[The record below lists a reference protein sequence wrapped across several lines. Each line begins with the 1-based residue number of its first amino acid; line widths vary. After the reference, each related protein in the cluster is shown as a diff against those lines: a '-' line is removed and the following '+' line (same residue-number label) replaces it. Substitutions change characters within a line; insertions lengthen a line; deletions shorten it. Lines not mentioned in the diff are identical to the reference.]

1 MDQGADEGR
10 PMLVTFSLDVQSQ
23 SGTRAYD
30 ENQWGGEYPS
40 LVGTDFENKIDL
52 STLMVFVYDTNG
64 NFVTD
69 LPILLCE
76 EDENK
81 VAHLTCAF
89 PKSMNYVVGTSYR
102 FMVIAN
108 CTSKNYGISYNG
120 NMPNLAGLVFPT
132 PLKGSIPMWGVYTKE
147 LTELPANNRVLDLGS
162 VSMLRAVAKIGIKLS
177 EDVAKEYSLV
187 DIKLNYAN
195 PNGYCLPEHWN
206 KTATTEL
213 LEHDEVFRPNTDADL
228 VTDIN
233 AKTSSLVTGA
243 YYMYV
248 PETANNAAP
257 NDLSIAVTLK
267 KDGELIEFPYENGIR
282 FCKYE
287 NGQPTDENFNIVRNH
302 FYDYTITE
310 VSVGLK
316 MNLVVAEWE
325 DEPVWDLEFSAP
337 IHSKLLPALPDEN
350 GDIAAPTQV
359 PSVYYDAVGNDSNAV
374 FEGYFKMDSPQGVT
388 WRPTLANASKTDY
401 KLEVY
406 KTNGTDPDY
415 NILVED
421 EAIEAEQDYYYKIV
435 VKALDPDLVDNV
447 IKLGITYT
455 ASWNQDANPLLL
467 INKGDS
473 DANNGLYYPWDGTDS
488 NDAPDIH
495 WISIRQVA
503 TDPIHSKLLPAL
515 PDENGDVAAPAQVP
529 SVYYDADGNDSN
541 AVFEGYFKMDSP
553 QGVTWRPTLANAS
566 KTDYKLEVYKT
577 NGTDP
582 DYNILVEDEAIEAEK
597 DYYYK
602 IVVKALKP
610 DLIDNVIKLGITYTA
625 SWNQDANPLLLINK
639 GSDSSVNNGLYYPW
653 DGTEE
658 GDAPD
663 IHWISIR
670 QVVTPASANNDEINE

>member
-1 MDQGADEGR
+1 MGQGADEGR

-30 ENQWGGEYPS
+30 DNQWGGNYPS
-40 LVGTDFENKIDL
+40 HVGTDFENRIDL

-64 NFVTD
+64 NFVTE
-69 LPILLCE
+69 LPILLSE
-76 EDENK
+76 KDENN

-108 CTSKNYGISYNG
+108 CTGKNYGISYNG
-120 NMPNLAGLVFPT
+120 NVPNLAGLVFT
-132 PLKGSIPMWGVYTKE
+132 TQSMGTIPMWGVKTYQLEK
-147 LTELPANNRVLDLGS
+147 LQDDNRVLDLETIS
-162 VSMLRAVAKIGIKLS
+162 LLRAVAKVGVKLS
-177 EDVAKEYSLV
+177 EDVAEEYDLV

-282 FCKYE
+282 FCKYN

-325 DEPVWDLEFSAP
+325 DEPVWELDFSAP
-337 IHSKLLPALPDEN
+337 LHTELLTAPDEKT
-350 GDIAAPTQV
+350 AVAPTQV
-359 PSVYYDAVGNDSNAV
+359 PTVHYDATGKQGT
-374 FEGYFKMDSPQGVT
+374 FEGYFMMKSPKGAT

-406 KTNGTDPDY
+406 KTNGADSDY

-421 EAIEAEQDYYYKIV
+421 EAIEAEIDYYYKIV
-435 VKALDPDLVDNV
+435 VKALKPDLVDNV

-495 WISIRQVA
+495 WISIRQV
-503 TDPIHSKLLPAL
+503 
-515 PDENGDVAAPAQVP
+515 
-529 SVYYDADGNDSN
+529 
-541 AVFEGYFKMDSP
+541 
-553 QGVTWRPTLANAS
+553 
-566 KTDYKLEVYKT
+566 
-577 NGTDP
+577 
-582 DYNILVEDEAIEAEK
+582 
-597 DYYYK
+597 
-602 IVVKALKP
+602 
-610 DLIDNVIKLGITYTA
+610 
-625 SWNQDANPLLLINK
+625 
-639 GSDSSVNNGLYYPW
+639 
-653 DGTEE
+653 
-658 GDAPD
+658 
-663 IHWISIR
+663 
-670 QVVTPASANNDEINE
+670 VTPASANNDEINE